1 MQVNVA
7 RALLPRPPLPSAL
20 PSQPT
25 PLTVRILPTVTV
37 VVTASGNVTLHRS
50 LRRSRAP
57 RPTCRVPAVQ
67 PEAARAAR
75 RDTLPR
81 CRRPTSGRFTTGR
94 CHVGRDEQLD
104 SPPALPS
111 PPSPVRRQAP
121 PPLPPLPPLTSCVL
135 PACHPPGS
143 RHARRSFRRR
153 PRKWVTEMDSM
164 GRKNLMTDSKK
175 RKWGSQPPSPVL

>member
-37 VVTASGNVTLHRS
+37 VVTASGKVTLHRS
-50 LRRSRAP
+50 LRCSRAP

-81 CRRPTSGRFTTGR
+81 CHAVAVQPRGGSRLVDATLGVTSSSTHLLRCLRRLRLF
-94 CHVGRDEQLD
+94 VGR
-104 SPPALPS
+104 
-111 PPSPVRRQAP
+111 
-121 PPLPPLPPLTSCVL
+121 
-135 PACHPPGS
+135 
-143 RHARRSFRRR
+143 RRR
-153 PRKWVTEMDSM
+153 LCRLC
-164 GRKNLMTDSKK
+164 RL
-175 RKWGSQPPSPVL
+175 